1 MSDSESSKLMKSLLG
16 KLYQILTAGDGPA
29 EASSDNFISWCVP
42 GIPFKSEELLFASKA
57 TGASGDEERD
67 LLLQASNFSRFVNFV
82 PDVSGVYDTKKQETT
97 YNQSGNL
104 LWNTYS
110 NVLQYSEISNAGE
123 LTDSQKQQLERWNGL
138 LVETYEEEDII
149 TGAKKQKTR
158 PGSLVRAYKDKQQA
172 YIQACLTY
180 NSKRLAAMASETPE
194 DVRDWRYNASLYR
207 MSVQNAMD
215 AWVSEGYKNEY
226 EQITSA
232 IDQITRRSLVLWKRK
247 LDDNLDK
254 SKQTDINGQNFY
266 LTTFWTARFASATE
280 GWTKFDFKQESV
292 RAYSNYE
299 TNGWSVDVSATYG
312 LFSGSLSNKGEIS
325 TTNDKLDVS
334 NFSMSFEI
342 IQVPILRP
350 WFSPEFLTNAAWR
363 FKSGLGMSE
372 LSSGGRPLKVASQ
385 PIRLQRFLFA
395 ISRQIL
401 ENYTTKPALTNGILA
416 PVSALDMVQFRLS
429 GSYRNAYGESKFNS
443 EVNQEGLS
451 ANGLQ
456 LIAFKCA
463 VLPKSPNPS
472 SDIKSWI

>member
-16 KLYQILTAGDGPA
+16 KLYQVLTAGDGPA

-104 LWNTYS
+104 LWNIYS

-266 LTTFWTARFASATE
+266 LTTFWPARFASATE

-372 LSSGGRPLKVASQ
+372 LSSGGRPPKGSLPAYPTTAIFIRNLKADFGELHNEASTYK
-385 PIRLQRFLFA
+385 RD
-395 ISRQIL
+395 IS
-401 ENYTTKPALTNGILA
+401 TG
-416 PVSALDMVQFRLS
+416 VSVGYGPFRLS